1 MSKDLDSFSYDED
14 DAVKFIQN
22 YLPQEYKE
30 KFSSDD
36 INYVIDVVYDFY
48 DEKGFLNPDASDDE
62 LVELDED
69 ELVDFVFKNTQKD
82 KIGNFSKEEITYI
95 VQGELQYCES
105 IGMFD

>member
-1 MSKDLDSFSYDED
+1 MSKELDALDYDEE

-30 KFSSDD
+30 KFSDDD
-36 INYVIDVVYDFY
+36 INYIIDVMYDFY
-48 DEKGFLNPDASDDE
+48 DEKGFLNPDTSDEE
-62 LVELDED
+62 LIELDED
-69 ELVDFVFKNTQKD
+69 ELVEFVFKNTKKD
-82 KIGNFSKEEITYI
+82 KVGNFSKEEITYI

>member
-1 MSKDLDSFSYDED
+1 MSKDLDSVNYDED
-14 DAVKFIQN
+14 DAIKFIQN

-30 KFSSDD
+30 KFSGDD
-36 INYVIDVVYDFY
+36 INYVIDIMYDFY
-48 DEKGFLNPDASDDE
+48 DEKGFMSPDTSDEE

-69 ELVDFVFKNTQKD
+69 ELIEYVFKNTKKD
-82 KIGNFSKEEITYI
+82 KIVNFTQEEISFI